1 MDPNND
7 TPVSA
12 YDQALREYR
21 QQSAGHEAGVSQPFG
36 SQGAATRQPVNS
48 QGAVTRQ
55 DNEGGEAAS
64 SAPSSGSDRAS
75 GPSQPQATQP
85 AAGRLQSA
93 APHSRGSRWWR
104 FLQHVSAVVSD
115 TLSPLLVPTY
125 AYMIMMWC
133 TQMVSLPERLR
144 LMTMAVVALLT
155 GVLPTAFIHL
165 LKRTGHVSNNAITNR
180 AQRFVP
186 FMFALICYG
195 LTAGYLAYLHAPKW
209 MPAFYLGGGLAVLIA
224 IPVTLRT
231 KISAHCT
238 SISGL
243 LGLVLWLAFHGWLVV
258 QPTLLLGTVI
268 VLTGAVGTAR
278 LTLRRHT
285 LGQVVAGT
293 ALGATC
299 VFVTMWLMQG

>member
-1 MDPNND
+1 MEPNND
-7 TPVSA
+7 PNASA

-21 QQSAGHEAGVSQPFG
+21 QQAASGSPANPAPGAERLEATQPNV
-36 SQGAATRQPVNS
+36 P
-48 QGAVTRQ
+48 
-55 DNEGGEAAS
+55 GGEAAA
-64 SAPSSGSDRAS
+64 APSPRSDRAS
-75 GPSQPQATQP
+75 GPSQPTV
-85 AAGRLQSA
+85 
-93 APHSRGSRWWR
+93 PHSRGSRWWR

-133 TQMVSLPERLR
+133 TQMVNLPERLR

-155 GVLPTAFIHL
+155 GVLPMAFIHL

>member
-1 MDPNND
+1 MENQND
-7 TPVSA
+7 TQSSA
-12 YDQALREYR
+12 YEQALNEYR
-21 QQSAGHEAGVSQPFG
+21 
-36 SQGAATRQPVNS
+36 RQNTP
-48 QGAVTRQ
+48 
-55 DNEGGEAAS
+55 EAA
-64 SAPSSGSDRAS
+64 A
-75 GPSQPQATQP
+75 QAAEPP
-85 AAGRLQSA
+85 AAEPEAEHREGRQSK
-93 APHSRGSRWWR
+93 SRDRRWR

-115 TLSPLLVPTY
+115 TLSPLCVPTY

-133 TQMVSLPERLR
+133 TPLVGLPERVR
-144 LMTMAVVALLT
+144 LVTMAVVALLT
-155 GVLPTAFIHL
+155 GILPMTLILA
-165 LKRTGHVSNNAITNR
+165 LKRTGHVSNNSISNPS
-180 AQRFVP
+180 QRFVP
-186 FMFALICYG
+186 FMFALVCYG

-209 MPAFYLGGGLAVLIA
+209 MPAFYLGGALAVLIA
-224 IPVTLRT
+224 IPVTLRS

-285 LGQVVAGT
+285 LGQVISGT
-293 ALGATC
+293 ALGATS

>member
-1 MDPNND
+1 MEPNND
-7 TPVSA
+7 PNASA

-21 QQSAGHEAGVSQPFG
+21 QQTAGGDTPASP
-36 SQGAATRQPVNS
+36 SPVTES
-48 QGAVTRQ
+48 P
-55 DNEGGEAAS
+55 EAA
-64 SAPSSGSDRAS
+64 A
-75 GPSQPQATQP
+75 QPEVTPGCQRQT
-85 AAGRLQSA
+85 LSN
-93 APHSRGSRWWR
+93 RWWR

-155 GVLPTAFIHL
+155 GVLPMAFIHL

-285 LGQVVAGT
+285 LGQVVTGT

-299 VFVTMWLMQG
+299 VFATMWLMQG